1 MKKIGI
7 LGGTFN
13 PLHNGHMYMAY
24 ESKEVLGLDEI
35 ILMPNFIPP
44 HKDANER
51 DPSDALEMLE
61 RVFSARKGFKIST
74 YELDKKGYSYT
85 YETLAYF
92 TKNFPDDEFYFIIGE
107 DSYVNFST
115 WKNPKTILEMVTLV
129 VLHRHIQDR
138 ENESATDQLINSVG
152 GRVVFVPSKI
162 LEISS
167 EDLRERVFSKREIGH
182 FVPKEVERYIYER
195 KLYCQETME

>member
-44 HKDANER
+44 HKDADER
-51 DPSDALEMLE
+51 DPKDTLEMLK
-61 RVFSARKGFKIST
+61 RVFSSRHGFKIST

-85 YETLAYF
+85 HETLAYF

-115 WKNPKTILEMVTLV
+115 WKNPKRILEMATLV
-129 VLHRHIQDR
+129 VLQRHIRSR
-138 ENESATDQLINSVG
+138 ENESVTTQMIASVG
-152 GRVVFVPSKI
+152 GRVVFIPSKI

-167 EDLRERVFSKREIGH
+167 EDLRERVLLKREIGH
-182 FVPKEVERYIYER
+182 FVPKEVERYINER

>member
-74 YELDKKGYSYT
+74 YELDKKGYFKIMS
-85 YETLAYF
+85 LAC
-92 TKNFPDDEFYFIIGE
+92 
-107 DSYVNFST
+107 
-115 WKNPKTILEMVTLV
+115 
-129 VLHRHIQDR
+129 
-138 ENESATDQLINSVG
+138 
-152 GRVVFVPSKI
+152 RVYS
-162 LEISS
+162 
-167 EDLRERVFSKREIGH
+167 
-182 FVPKEVERYIYER
+182 
-195 KLYCQETME
+195 